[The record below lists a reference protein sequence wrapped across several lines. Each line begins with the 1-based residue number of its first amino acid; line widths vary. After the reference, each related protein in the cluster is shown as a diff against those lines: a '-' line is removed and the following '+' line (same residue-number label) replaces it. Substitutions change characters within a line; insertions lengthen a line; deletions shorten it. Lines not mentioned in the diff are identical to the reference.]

1 MTIYIHSKT
10 QTLSFIKNDTLVAQY
25 PISTAS
31 NGLGEQKNSFK
42 TPRGWHSIRA
52 KIGKDLPLFSVFRAR
67 RATGEIFNN
76 ALYKHFPTRDWILT
90 RILWLSGTEVG
101 VNRLGHV
108 DTMQRFIYIHGTH
121 DEKNIGQPN
130 SKGCIRMLNKDIA
143 QLFDLVSTG
152 DSVWIGEGEL

>member
-1 MTIYIHSKT
+1 MTITIDSKL
-10 QTLSFIKNDTLVAQY
+10 QTLTLMQKNRIIAQY

-42 TPRGWHSIRA
+42 TPRGWHCIRA

-67 RATGEIFNN
+67 RPTGELFNN
-76 ALYKHFPTRDWILT
+76 ALYKQFPTRDWILT
-90 RILWLSGTEVG
+90 RILWLSGTEIG
-101 VNRLGHV
+101 VNRLGNV

-121 DEKNIGQPN
+121 DEKNIGEPH
-130 SKGCIRMLNKDIA
+130 SKGCIRMLNKDIV
-143 QLFDLVSTG
+143 QLFDLVSIG